1 MAVFRIEK
9 TRDYT
14 VMSNHHLRDKSL
26 SLKAKGLLSLM
37 LSLPEEWD
45 YTTKGLARICKDGVD
60 SICAGVR
67 ELEEHGYNI
76 RRNGVSNYTVMKNSR
91 IVFIGK
97 IPDHTDDIKSTK
109 DIPSWKRMCY
119 CILKND
125 HNCRFMGFGLT
136 RQQQRRIDIIRKKY
150 KSVEA
155 MENGV

>member
-1 MAVFRIEK
+1 MELPEK
-9 TRDYT
+9 
-14 VMSNHHLRDKSL
+14 KL
-26 SLKAKGLLSLM
+26 SDAELDIMLAIWQSPPPVQRADLEEQLQSHNWADTTLLTLLSKLV
-37 LSLPEEWD
+37 E
-45 YTTKGLARICKDGVD
+45 KGYR
-60 SICAGVR
+60 
-67 ELEEHGYNI
+67 I
-76 RRNGVSNYTVMKNSR
+76 RRNGVSNYTLDKKSR
-91 IVFIGK
+91 VVFLGK